1 MKFFTSWGNAQN
13 KRVGMYFA
21 AGNVLLLV
29 LVFFNVLQVRLDAIH
44 NLEWRIQQQQRQLSM
59 MERNLYMLEGNRETL
74 ANMQSASGST
84 IHPAGHIGSV
94 LTTVRELMEH
104 HNLNEQDFFAR
115 EQGEVGFHGISEI
128 RASIIGEGRY
138 EDIQAFLQALAQH
151 EHYYRLER
159 IQVTDID
166 NINRVRVVLNFSV
179 YSF

>member
-1 MKFFTSWGNAQN
+1 MKFFSSWGSAQN
-13 KRVGMYFA
+13 KRIVLLFV

-29 LVFFNVLQVRLDAIH
+29 LVFFDVLQVRLDTIQA
-44 NLEWRIQQQQRQLSM
+44 LEWRIQQQQRRLSI
-59 MERNLYMLEGNRETL
+59 MERNLYMLEVNRDTL
-74 ANMQSASGST
+74 TSMQSISGNT

-94 LTTVRELMEH
+94 LTTVRELMEFYD
-104 HNLNEQDFFAR
+104 LREQDFFAR

-128 RASIIGEGRY
+128 RASIVGEGRY
-138 EDIQAFLQALAQH
+138 EDIQAFLRALAQH